1 MKRLGI
7 DTNVLLRLIVN
18 DDPEQRKI
26 VVDFGS
32 RLNHEYRGV
41 VTLVSLLEMDWALRS
56 QYGFNRRQSVESIR
70 KITQIRGVEVECH
83 DVVVRALLV
92 VDTENADFA
101 DALISGRA
109 ADLGCDRTVTL
120 DRKAA
125 RKIPSMEL
133 LA

>member
-1 MKRLGI
+1 MKRVGI

-18 DDPEQRKI
+18 DNPEERQL
-26 VVDFGS
+26 VTSFGAK
-32 RLNHEYRGV
+32 LNQEYRGI
-41 VTLVSLLEMDWALRS
+41 VTLVSLIEMDWALRS
-56 QYGFNRRQSVESIR
+56 QYGFDRRQSTAAIR

-83 DVVVRALLV
+83 DVVARALLV
-92 VDTENADFA
+92 VDAESADLA

-109 ADLGCDRTVTL
+109 ADLDCEWTVTL

-125 RKIPSMEL
+125 KKIPGMEL